1 VSSLT
6 DAGAAFPAF
15 AQAET
20 AEDQAA
26 LVAPHLF
33 GGQNEL
39 LLLAGSGA
47 TKGALLGYSN
57 GDHTAEFSSFA
68 DDACDPLVAIG
79 GSSLTSLSFSYC
91 GYDFSL
97 PDTSGL
103 TALTSLG
110 FSRCGYSS
118 SFSLSDTS
126 GLTALTSL
134 WFTYCGYGGGVNI
147 TDTVTTLP
155 EAKALVLMTA
165 LDTGIS
171 VGNGTDDVL
180 NIKVS
185 GTSTLQAKK
194 TALEAKGWTV
204 TLAT

>member
-1 VSSLT
+1 MINIIKKPSSSSVTIADIT

-20 AEDQAA
+20 AEEQAA

-103 TALTSLG
+103 TALTSL
-110 FSRCGYSS
+110 
-118 SFSLSDTS
+118 
-126 GLTALTSL
+126 